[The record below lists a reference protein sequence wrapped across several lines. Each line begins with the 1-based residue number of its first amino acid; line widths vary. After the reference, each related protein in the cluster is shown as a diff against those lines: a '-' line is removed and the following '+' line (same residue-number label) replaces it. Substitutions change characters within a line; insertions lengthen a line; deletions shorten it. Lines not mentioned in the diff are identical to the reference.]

1 MELIWEGLLG
11 EVLSLP
17 TGMYRLYCTDISE
30 TRENAMIEL
39 ADGRGKIQSRIGSN
53 CEGALIIDFEE
64 SHLDFFTKMVK

>member
-17 TGMYRLYCTDISE
+17 TGMYRMYCDGISE
-30 TRENAMIEL
+30 SRENKMIAL
-39 ADGRGKIQSRIGSN
+39 AEGRGKVQSKIGSN

-64 SHLDFFTKMVK
+64 SQLDFFTKMVK